1 MRTAVD
7 VSYSKCVLSAYFQR
21 LDPSYNKLH
30 SPVAALLYR
39 YCRIKP
45 LLLIQVVPKRHDV
58 DSMSSHIRL
67 GLANSICRL
76 LRNCSLACANSA
88 NIGTFQEPISRTNF
102 FKQKKIFSKDIHD
115 ADEYREEKSVF
126 SLLLDTKNVR
136 FSQRKKKLK

>member
-88 NIGTFQEPISRTNF
+88 NIGTFQEPISSNKKRSSLRTF
-102 FKQKKIFSKDIHD
+102 MTQTSTGKKSLS
-115 ADEYREEKSVF
+115 SVF
-126 SLLLDTKNVR
+126 FWT
-136 FSQRKKKLK
+136 QRMSGFLRGKKS